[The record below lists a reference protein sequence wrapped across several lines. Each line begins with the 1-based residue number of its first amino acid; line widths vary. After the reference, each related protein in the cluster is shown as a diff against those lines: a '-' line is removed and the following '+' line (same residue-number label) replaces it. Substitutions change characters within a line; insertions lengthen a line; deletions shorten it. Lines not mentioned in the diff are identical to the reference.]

1 MAVKRCPA
9 DIAFSKAVRTARP
22 ACEYCGRTDTL
33 EAAHIFG
40 RRSKSVRW
48 DTLNVV
54 VLCHH
59 HHRHFTENPLEFTR
73 WLEGY
78 VGRGYLDILNEKRN
92 QTFKTTKAI
101 RSDIAKHY
109 RQELK
114 KLEAGTHD
122 LVSYQ

>member
-1 MAVKRCPA
+1 MSIKRCPA
-9 DIAFSKAVRTARP
+9 DIAFSKAVRLARP

-33 EAAHIFG
+33 EAAHIYG
-40 RRSKSVRW
+40 RRAKSVRW
-48 DTLNVV
+48 DTLNVI

-59 HHRHFTENPLEFTR
+59 HHRYFTENPIEWTR

-92 QTFKTTKAI
+92 QIFKTTKTI
-101 RSDIAKHY
+101 RAEIAKHY
-109 RQELK
+109 RGQIKL
-114 KLEAGTHD
+114 LEAGDHE